1 MSATHRLPRNP
12 YLAAFLSLFVPGLGQ
27 IFSGKGSRGAAIL
40 LGVIIV
46 GNLNAIWLSLYA
58 LTTSGSEV
66 FWASILPK
74 TLHRLFAAYGI
85 IFWLWQVIDAF
96 QHAKEYHENSCS

>member
-1 MSATHRLPRNP
+1 MSAIQRLPRNP
-12 YLAAFLSLFVPGLGQ
+12 YLAACLSLLVPGLGQ
-27 IFSGKGSRGAAIL
+27 IYSGKGSRGAAIL

-58 LTTSGSEV
+58 LTTPGSEV
-66 FWASILPK
+66 FWASILPR

-85 IFWLWQVIDAF
+85 IFWLWQVMDAYQQAREF
-96 QHAKEYHENSCS
+96 HENSRS

>member
-1 MSATHRLPRNP
+1 MSATLRSPPNP

-27 IFSGKGSRGAAIL
+27 IYSGKGSRGAAIL

-46 GNLNAIWLSLYA
+46 GNLNAIWLNLYA
-58 LTTSGSEV
+58 LTTPGSEV
-66 FWASILPK
+66 FWASILPR

-85 IFWLWQVIDAF
+85 IFWLWQVIDAY
-96 QHAKEYHENSCS
+96 QQTREHYENTGS